1 MSDSS
6 IVFVELM
13 RREREKVEKKLFR
26 PPGDCMN
33 TDKEE
38 NKRLREKITP
48 KKEEQDDTRTD

>member
-6 IVFVELM
+6 IIFVELM
-13 RREREKVEKKLFR
+13 RRERKKVEKKLFR

-38 NKRLREKITP
+38 NKRLRE
-48 KKEEQDDTRTD
+48 ENNDDNTTDKGSD